1 MIDEHFCARFHV
13 LGTEVGG
20 GDTRR
25 WEATVIIPLA
35 LDAWRARTLEQLERL
50 VARVERDP
58 PPLAEPRLALLRRSR
73 EWLVSGGLPEPPE
86 PAA

>member
-1 MIDEHFCARFHV
+1 MPAASRRPAPGPSPARR
-13 LGTEVGG
+13 
-20 GDTRR
+20 TRAR
-25 WEATVIIPLA
+25 ARTLKK

-73 EWLVSGGLPEPPE
+73 ECLVRGELPEPPE

>member
-1 MIDEHFCARFHV
+1 MHV
-13 LGTEVGG
+13 VHRTAPPG
-20 GDTRR
+20 
-25 WEATVIIPLA
+25 PSP
-35 LDAWRARTLEQLERL
+35 AWRARTLEQLERL

-73 EWLVSGGLPEPPE
+73 EWLVSGRLPEPPE

>member
-1 MIDEHFCARFHV
+1 MHV
-13 LGTEVGG
+13 VHRTASPG
-20 GDTRR
+20 
-25 WEATVIIPLA
+25 PSP
-35 LDAWRARTLEQLERL
+35 AWRARTLEQLERL

-73 EWLVSGGLPEPPE
+73 EWLVRGEPPE